1 MNADL
6 ASNCALNK
14 SAIGH
19 RLALGTVQ
27 FGMNYGIANKHGQV
41 ADKEVERI
49 LDLAFANSVQ
59 TLDTAMD
66 YGQSEACLGANGVAD
81 FNVVTKLSAIPDEV
95 TNVEEWVHTKVEA
108 SLARLN
114 ASSLKGL
121 LLHRPAQLSGS
132 HGPALAKALCDLK
145 NAGLIEKIGV
155 SIYSPEELPSILD
168 ACSID
173 LVQAPFNLIDRRL
186 ASSGW
191 LQKLHESEVEIHT
204 RSTFL
209 QGLLLMP
216 RIEIPAKFN
225 RWSKVWDEW
234 HNWLA
239 VNCCSAIK
247 ACLEFVLEYPQISK
261 VIVGV
266 DSAAHLRQLLETS
279 ESQIGVSWP
288 DVSIVDEALVNPA
301 NWNNL

>member
-1 MNADL
+1 MNVGF
-6 ASNCALNK
+6 ASSHRPNK
-14 SAIGH
+14 AAIGH

-27 FGMNYGIANKHGQV
+27 FGMDYGIANKHGQV
-41 ADKEVERI
+41 PAAEVKSI
-49 LDLAFANSVQ
+49 LSLALGNGVE

-81 FNVVTKLSAIPDEV
+81 FNVITKLSAIPDDV
-95 TNVEEWVHTKVEA
+95 LNVENWVRTKVEA
-108 SLARLN
+108 SLMQLN
-114 ASSLKGL
+114 VASLRGL
-121 LLHRPAQLSGS
+121 LLHRPAQLSGPCGQS
-132 HGPALAKALCDLK
+132 LAKALDDLK
-145 NAGLIEKIGV
+145 KAGLVEKIGV
-155 SIYSPEELPSILD
+155 SIYSPEELPSVLD

-191 LQKLHESEVEIHT
+191 LQRLHESEVEIHT

-225 RWSKVWDEW
+225 RWSKVWDGW

-239 VNCCSAIK
+239 ANRCSAIK
-247 ACLEFVLEYPQISK
+247 ACLKFVLEYPQISK
-261 VIVGV
+261 VVVGV

-279 ESQIGVSWP
+279 EDQIGISWP
-288 DVSIVDEALVNPA
+288 DISVVDESLVNPG